1 MKLTDIHN
9 NWCTRVEFENSMD
22 LFDQPIGYWRE
33 LLYQRKLL
41 VLKKMTF
48 GKEDY
53 AKFSFLFGK
62 PWNHSDYTYSQEAKE
77 DVATDQ
83 GIITL
88 SPFSNRVSHRIK
100 LQSMPYHADI
110 PNKSSNPF
118 PLRSLWITKN
128 PNPTQSGITGFLNI
142 NEECFPYLNKEL
154 ADLLSRVT
162 VVQQSWYK
170 PVTDIQ
176 EHGLIKVHPITGE
189 KSLRLNYYNKGENK
203 GAWICGVKIDGVLQ
217 NDCSLIEYYTKH
229 LLQFQEL
236 QYFHTWDTFDIL
248 IYDNYSF
255 IHNRSSL
262 ILEAGDERHFYR
274 MNIDHTTPEEFSN
287 IASNG

>member
-9 NWCTRVEFENSMD
+9 DWCTRVEFENSMD
-22 LFDQPIGYWRE
+22 LFDQPVGYWRE

-48 GKEDY
+48 SKEDY

-62 PWNHSDYTYSQEAKE
+62 PWNHSDYTYSQESKE
-77 DVATDQ
+77 DVSTDQ

-118 PLRSLWITKN
+118 PFRSLWITKN

-142 NEECFPYLNKEL
+142 NEECFSYLNKEL
-154 ADLLSRVT
+154 TDLLSRVT
-162 VVQQSWYK
+162 VVQQSWYN
-170 PVTDIQ
+170 PGTDIR
-176 EHGLIKVHPITGE
+176 EYSLIKVHPITGE

-248 IYDNYSF
+248 IYDNYPF

-274 MNIDHTTPEEFSN
+274 MNIDHTTTEEFSN
-287 IASNG
+287 ITGNR

>member
-9 NWCTRVEFENSMD
+9 NWCTRVEFSNSMD
-22 LFDQPIGYWRE
+22 LFNQPTGYWRE

-48 GKEDY
+48 SKEDY
-53 AKFSFLFGK
+53 AKFSFLFGR
-62 PWNHSDYTYSQEAKE
+62 PWNSEDYAYSHEAKE

-83 GIITL
+83 GTITL

-110 PNKSSNPF
+110 PNKSDKPF
-118 PLRSLWITKN
+118 PFRSLWITKN

-142 NEECFPYLNKEL
+142 TEECFPYLSKEL
-154 ADLLSRVT
+154 TELLSKVT
-162 VVQQSWYK
+162 VIQQSWYD
-170 PVTDIQ
+170 PGTDIQ
-176 EHGLIKVHPITGE
+176 EHSLVKVHPITGE

-217 NDCSLIEYYTKH
+217 NDCSLIEHYIKH

-248 IYDNYSF
+248 IYDNYPF
-255 IHNRSSL
+255 IHNRSQL

-274 MNIDHTTPEEFSN
+274 MNIDHTSKEEFLN
-287 IASNG
+287 IAGNR